1 MNVADAMIEAEEK
14 AWRSLAGYKFWM
26 FGYHAAQWV
35 LLNRIDTPFGERMA
49 NPFRTLVQLARAH
62 VKATYD
68 NEAAT
73 IAPAPEA
80 ANSTSLFV

>member
-49 NPFRTLVQLARAH
+49 NPFRALVQLARAH

-68 NEAAT
+68 RDVTAR
-73 IAPAPEA
+73 APAPEET
-80 ANSTSLFV
+80 SGTSLFA

>member
-35 LLNRIDTPFGERMA
+35 LLNKIDMPFGGKMP
-49 NPFRTLVQLARAH
+49 NPFTNLVKTAREHVAH
-62 VKATYD
+62 HYD
-68 NEAAT
+68 KKKEAA
-73 IAPAPEA
+73 
-80 ANSTSLFV
+80 